1 MVENHPR
8 IAVLIPTYN
17 ATKTIQKTLDSLNA
31 NAEPHDIVIV
41 DDGSAVP
48 LDSWLPPQT
57 NLKIIRAPQNGG
69 ITKALNI
76 GLNYILQNGY
86 DYVARLDVDDF
97 ADASRLEKQRVFM
110 DTHPQI
116 GFIGTWGRYL
126 SEDGRVLFHL
136 RHPTEREEIVR
147 KLYYNT
153 SFVHVSLMLR
163 TSLLREAGGYDERC
177 LIAQDY
183 ELVRR
188 LIGLTE
194 ATNIPEELVDCTMMS
209 SGLSVKKRRQQLYSR
224 LSTQWR
230 YRDWACVHFYTGL
243 LKTLA
248 LCLIPFRVVNLMKR

>member
-8 IAVLIPTYN
+8 IAVLMPAYN
-17 ATKTIQKTLDSLNA
+17 ATASIQKTLDSLNA
-31 NAEPHDIVIV
+31 NTEPHDIVIV

-48 LDSWLPPQT
+48 LDSWLPAQH
-57 NLKIIRAPQNGG
+57 NLKVLRAPQNGG

-76 GLNYILQNGY
+76 GLSYILEKGY

-97 ADASRLEKQRVFM
+97 ANAHRLEKQRAFL
-110 DTHPQI
+110 DANPQI
-116 GFIGTWGRYL
+116 GFVGTWGRYL
-126 SEDGRVLFHL
+126 SEDGGVLFHL
-136 RHPTEREEIVR
+136 RHPTERKEIER

-163 TSLLREAGGYDERC
+163 SALLRETGGYDERC

-188 LIGLTE
+188 LLRQTE
-194 ATNIPEELVDCTMMS
+194 ATNIPEELVDCTMMP

-224 LSTQWR
+224 LCTQWR
-230 YRDWACVHFYTGL
+230 YRDWTCVDFYLGTC
-243 LKTLA
+243 KTLA
-248 LCLIPFRVVNLMKR
+248 LCFMPFRLVNLLKK